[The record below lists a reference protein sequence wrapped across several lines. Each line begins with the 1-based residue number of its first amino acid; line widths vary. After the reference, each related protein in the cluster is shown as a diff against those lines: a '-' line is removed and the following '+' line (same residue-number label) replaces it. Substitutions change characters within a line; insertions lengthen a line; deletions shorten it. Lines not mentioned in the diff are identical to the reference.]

1 MLIEFSVGNFRSIA
15 SKQTLSM
22 VASNLRQ
29 EQDSACFLLS
39 DSEYLKKYKLLNS
52 AVIYGANA
60 SGKSNLLTGL
70 QTMGTIVIT
79 SATSGQRGSSL
90 PIVNFKLDES
100 LFDSVTEFEVIFIS
114 NGVRYQ
120 YGFSATSSKVYE
132 EWLFAFPK
140 GKAQNWF
147 HREWNEKLSQ
157 YDWSFSSSFLGE
169 KQLWKSATRENSL
182 FLSTAVQLNNEQL
195 IPVFDWFSSNIS
207 FIGVGGFPTDFT
219 ANFCKEGK
227 KESVIK
233 FLQKADI
240 NIDDIEIEQKN
251 ISIEGIPEFLKDMVL
266 KSGQESMIETK
277 IKTLHS
283 TKQGSKVYFD
293 LGEES
298 TGTQK
303 LFSFASLWLSVLE
316 KGTILVVDELHDNLH
331 PKLVKYLVT
340 LFHNKKTNP
349 KNAQLIF
356 TTHETSILNQ
366 EVFRRDQ
373 IWFCEKD
380 NQQGTQLIPLTDFK
394 PRKGREDLETSYLSG
409 RYGAVP
415 YIKEI

>member
-1 MLIEFSVGNFRSIA
+1 
-15 SKQTLSM
+15 
-22 VASNLRQ
+22 
-29 EQDSACFLLS
+29 
-39 DSEYLKKYKLLNS
+39 
-52 AVIYGANA
+52 
-60 SGKSNLLTGL
+60 
-70 QTMGTIVIT
+70 
-79 SATSGQRGSSL
+79 
-90 PIVNFKLDES
+90 
-100 LFDSVTEFEVIFIS
+100 
-114 NGVRYQ
+114 
-120 YGFSATSSKVYE
+120 
-132 EWLFAFPK
+132 
-140 GKAQNWF
+140 
-147 HREWNEKLSQ
+147 
-157 YDWSFSSSFLGE
+157 
-169 KQLWKSATRENSL
+169 
-182 FLSTAVQLNNEQL
+182 
-195 IPVFDWFSSNIS
+195 
-207 FIGVGGFPTDFT
+207 
-219 ANFCKEGK
+219 
-227 KESVIK
+227 
-233 FLQKADI
+233 
-240 NIDDIEIEQKN
+240 
-251 ISIEGIPEFLKDMVL
+251 
-266 KSGQESMIETK
+266 MIETK

-283 TKQGSKVYFD
+283 TKQGSKVYFY

-303 LFSFASLWLSVLE
+303 LFSFAALWLSVLA